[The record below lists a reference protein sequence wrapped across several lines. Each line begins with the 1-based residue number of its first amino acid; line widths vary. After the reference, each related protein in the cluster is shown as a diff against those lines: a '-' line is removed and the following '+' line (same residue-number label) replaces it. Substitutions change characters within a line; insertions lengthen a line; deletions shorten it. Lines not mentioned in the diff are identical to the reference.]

1 MIFSVLS
8 SKIFFAIYLNQPSQ
22 YSVSFLSYY
31 FYPKEMS
38 HTSPPFVIITEIGN
52 ILKWSSGTST
62 YKTFLRCNFKVFLI
76 VLQGKFTGCNIS
88 SGYWEGTVR
97 KIRLYWICPVEI
109 LNISALF
116 GIVILNATQKFINL
130 FEIIL
135 PMYSL
140 FLHSYTGW
148 W

>member
-1 MIFSVLS
+1 M
-8 SKIFFAIYLNQPSQ
+8 FFAIYLNQPSHHC
-22 YSVSFLSYY
+22 VSFLSYY

-62 YKTFLRCNFKVFLI
+62 YKTFLRCNFF
-76 VLQGKFTGCNIS
+76 QGIFNCVTRKIHRRCNIS

-140 FLHSYTGW
+140 FLHSYSGW